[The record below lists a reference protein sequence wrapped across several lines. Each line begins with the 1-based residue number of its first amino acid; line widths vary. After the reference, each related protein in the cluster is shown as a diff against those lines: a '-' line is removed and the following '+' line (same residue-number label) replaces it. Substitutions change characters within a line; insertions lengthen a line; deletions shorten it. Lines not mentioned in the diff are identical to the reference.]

1 MIGTGGTAAWCVLGH
16 FTVKRIQDLG
26 SCIRSSVE
34 NLLYKLLA
42 RQLGCYK
49 RSRGV
54 FSCRDECVR
63 ELPWMLSV
71 PNLYCTPFFLRSPA
85 LRGLRT
91 LTTA

>member
-1 MIGTGGTAAWCVLGH
+1 MSW
-16 FTVKRIQDLG
+16 
-26 SCIRSSVE
+26 S
-34 NLLYKLLA
+34 YKLLA

-71 PNLYCTPFFLRSPA
+71 PNLYCTPFFFWMH
-85 LRGLRT
+85 T
-91 LTTA
+91 EI